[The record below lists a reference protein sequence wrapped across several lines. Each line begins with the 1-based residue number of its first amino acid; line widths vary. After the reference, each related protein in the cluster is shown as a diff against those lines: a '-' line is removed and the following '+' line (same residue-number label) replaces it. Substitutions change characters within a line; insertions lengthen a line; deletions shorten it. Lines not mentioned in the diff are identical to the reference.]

1 MQVDVVATLAHA
13 IQPPLAFDSDIDVEA
28 MRGDLR
34 IAQFTIHLSVISL
47 LSLEARSVSTPRIA
61 PISSWP
67 HKPHNLPQVLL
78 ALFAHQER
86 QIPDIAIAKQRAK
99 RSRVDSINDL
109 IGIQDRGRC
118 HHNLVLSSILFHH
131 RVICLSIHM
140 NSGGLLVLTG
150 LRLPR
155 FSCSA
160 SGQCP

>member
-1 MQVDVVATLAHA
+1 MASLAHA
-13 IQPPLAFDSDIDVEA
+13 IQPPLTIYLDVDVVA
-28 MRGDLR
+28 MRIDRLL
-34 IAQFTIHLSVISL
+34 AYFTIHLSVISS
-47 LSLEARSVSTPRIA
+47 LSLAARSGSTPRIA
-61 PISSWP
+61 PIASWP

-118 HHNLVLSSILFHH
+118 HHNLVLFSILFPH

-140 NSGGLLVLTG
+140 NSSGLLVLAG